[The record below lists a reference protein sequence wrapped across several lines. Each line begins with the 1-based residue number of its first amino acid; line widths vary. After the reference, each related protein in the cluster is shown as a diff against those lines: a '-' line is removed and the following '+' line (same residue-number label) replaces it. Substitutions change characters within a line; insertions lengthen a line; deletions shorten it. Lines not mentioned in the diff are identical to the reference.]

1 MRRAAPWSVTEV
13 DAIVATYRQMLV
25 AELSG
30 QRYNKSQLNQALMER
45 LNDRSRS
52 SIEYKHRNI
61 SAVLRDADC
70 PYVNGYKPLSNYQG
84 MLVEAVERV
93 LLGSEL
99 FDRAAR
105 FAAERPAVDSA
116 EPIDDAIIVMPPDPS
131 RPRHEI
137 NEKPASYERRPF
149 KRDYL
154 AREAQNR
161 ELGLAGERFVVSYE
175 QHRLMQ
181 AGHAKL
187 ADKVEHIAETQGDGA
202 GFDVL
207 SFEADGRERWIEV
220 KTTAFAIESAFF
232 ISPNEL
238 ACSRSYADRYHLF
251 RLFDFRQR
259 PRMFCLQGDLHNHL
273 WLEPNSYRAGIR

>member
-13 DAIVATYRQMLV
+13 ETIVATYRQMLV

-30 QRYNKSQLNQALMER
+30 QRYNKRQLNQALMER
-45 LNDRSRS
+45 LHDRSRS

-70 PYVNGYKPLSNYQG
+70 PYVDGYKPLSNYQG
-84 MLVEAVERV
+84 VLVEAVERV

-105 FAAERPAVDSA
+105 LATERPAVDA
-116 EPIDDAIIVMPPDPS
+116 AVPANDVIIVTPPEPS
-131 RPRHEI
+131 RPHQEI
-137 NEKPASYERRPF
+137 NEKPAAYERKPL

-161 ELGLAGERFVVSYE
+161 ELGLAGEHFVVSYE
-175 QHRLMQ
+175 QHRLKQ
-181 AGHAKL
+181 DGHDKL
-187 ADKVEHIAETQGDGA
+187 AEKVEHVAETQGDGA

-259 PRMFCLQGDLHNHL
+259 PRMFCLQGDLHDHL
-273 WLEPNSYRAGIR
+273 WLEPNSYRAGVR

>member
-1 MRRAAPWSVTEV
+1 MPQSPWSVIEV
-13 DAIVATYRQMLV
+13 EATVATYRQMLV

-45 LNDRSRS
+45 LQDRSRS

-84 MLVEAVERV
+84 MLVEAVESV
-93 LLGSEL
+93 LLDSEL

-105 FAAERPAVDSA
+105 SAAERPAVDSA
-116 EPIDDAIIVMPPDPS
+116 EPANDTIVVTPPEPS

-137 NEKPASYERRPF
+137 SEKPATYDRRPF

-161 ELGLAGERFVVSYE
+161 ELGLAGERLVVSYE
-175 QHRLMQ
+175 QNRLIQ
-181 AGHAKL
+181 AGYAKL
-187 ADKVEHIAETQGDGA
+187 ADKVEHIAETKGDGA

-238 ACSRSYADRYHLF
+238 ACSRSHADRYHLF

>member
-1 MRRAAPWSVTEV
+1 MPQSHWSVLEV
-13 DAIVATYRQMLV
+13 EAIVATYRQMLV

-45 LNDRSRS
+45 LQDRSRS

-70 PYVNGYKPLSNYQG
+70 PYVDGYKPLGNYQG

-93 LLGSEL
+93 LLGSEI

-105 FAAERPAVDSA
+105 SAAERPAVDSA
-116 EPIDDAIIVMPPDPS
+116 EPAHDGVIVMPPEAPQS
-131 RPRHEI
+131 HHEI
-137 NEKPASYERRPF
+137 NEKPAAYERRPI

-154 AREAQNR
+154 AREAHNR
-161 ELGLAGERFVVSYE
+161 ELGLSGERFVVSFE
-175 QHRLMQ
+175 QHRLRQ
-181 AGHAKL
+181 AGESRL
-187 ADKVEHIAETQGDGA
+187 ADRVEHIAETQGDGA

-207 SFEADGRERWIEV
+207 SFEPNGRERWIEV
-220 KTTAFAIESAFF
+220 KTTAFAKESAFF
-232 ISPNEL
+232 ITPNEL
-238 ACSRSYADRYHLF
+238 ACSRDNAERYHLF
-251 RLFDFRQR
+251 RLFTFRNK
-259 PRMFCLQGDLHNHL
+259 PRMFCLQGDMNDYL